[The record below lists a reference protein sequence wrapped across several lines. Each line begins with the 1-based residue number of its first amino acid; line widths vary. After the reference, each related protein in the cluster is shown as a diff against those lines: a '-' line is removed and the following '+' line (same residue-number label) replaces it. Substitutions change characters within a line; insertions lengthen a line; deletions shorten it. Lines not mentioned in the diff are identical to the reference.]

1 MSGVIQDG
9 WDFVAYAWSLS
20 VVSMVAYAITL
31 TVQLRGAQRRA
42 EQPEGASPSPSRE
55 ERP

>member
-20 VVSMVAYAITL
+20 VVSLIAYAVTL
-31 TVQLRGAQRRA
+31 TVQLRGAQQRA
-42 EQPEGASPSPSRE
+42 AQPEGATPSSSRE